1 MNGDNCLIGIMGTES
16 ILSVKRS
23 VSIDTMLNFDRD
35 GDRNGD
41 GNGDGT
47 CKQTLKLQAELE
59 ERKKNRYFFKNPFH
73 QINIRASDL
82 TSSLKE

>member
-1 MNGDNCLIGIMGTES
+1 MGAMGYSSKRKEHFRIVTEFWF
-16 ILSVKRS
+16 
-23 VSIDTMLNFDRD
+23 NFR
-35 GDRNGD
+35 
-41 GNGDGT
+41 
-47 CKQTLKLQAELE
+47 LKLQAELE